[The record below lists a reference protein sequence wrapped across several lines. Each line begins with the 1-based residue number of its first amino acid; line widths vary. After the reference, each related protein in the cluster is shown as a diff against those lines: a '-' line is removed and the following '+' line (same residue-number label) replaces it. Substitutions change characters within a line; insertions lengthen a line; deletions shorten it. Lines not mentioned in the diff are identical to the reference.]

1 MAAPF
6 PLPEWARHPEP
17 LRRGPVVG
25 EAVRL
30 LVAGWRVLLTD
41 PRKRALFLPGRQEHG
56 HHDATGDLE
65 ELEARVL
72 AAGDRIATAGVAV
85 LVGGA
90 SEPFAVD
97 LDGPCAVQWAEAT
110 LGERLAQIPHE
121 RTSKGLHVFF
131 APTPEIRRQVRWEPE
146 GWECTCGSGC
156 GIDLLGHLAEDEDK
170 PPSQRR
176 PAQALVV
183 APSPGRSWVGPGTGL
198 PRPEALPPL
207 PPGWIEQ
214 SPRPKREA
222 APVQIITLPEGV
234 AGTEAG
240 LRALERACK
249 KMAAAP
255 PGQRHDT
262 LVRLGL
268 LVGGW
273 VGAGHLEPEFAA
285 ARLAAARPEATN
297 PADDLATARWAIEH
311 GAEAP
316 LDPSDP
322 GPGRGPGG
330 GGGKVRRLPRETVV
344 LPSSP
349 VPATTI
355 DEARAVLQAEVAG
368 QVVERGLLVN
378 ATVGVG
384 KTTTLLPALLATEI
398 EAGGSAV
405 VATPTKDLVDQS
417 VAALKE
423 KCIEAFAH
431 YGRHSLLEDLRPEG
445 SCAAKNIVSELLD
458 DDEPSLPGGGYSNEL
473 RKYAERRVVTIHEVS
488 VKRHPIYQRACQ
500 SCIMGRK
507 TTLEHS
513 RELHSPERA
522 KVRLEKSGAL
532 REDLERLGISYGEV
546 PVCEYITQRLR
557 ESGNFIDEDGNT
569 PPAPKTIVAAHPAV
583 SPDLLRAVGGT
594 KKVRLLAAD
603 ETWALTEQV
612 TVGPDD
618 VARWQAVLGA
628 WRGEVE
634 QGLLGL
640 LASTAADEAA
650 WPSEDEDAARL
661 AQLMKRRSGQHL
673 SDEAEQEVAAIRERR
688 RQRRLHKRSIDERR
702 RLIEQVQAVGTA
714 LAGFGR
720 VLAEPPE
727 AFEPEQ
733 VLAAWQEVAAAA
745 AALVTTG
752 KPRATTAPWE
762 EISYLRNIDGE
773 LERLVPLRAIAD
785 CLEFAIPRKEVG
797 AVRVSPP
804 SSDGA
809 ARLRFL
815 AAAPATHILL
825 GVWSKEYR
833 WALFDATTPW
843 AVRRLAEAHA
853 EAGKGVRVVS
863 APARVG
869 VVKVHPSRTFG
880 RGRYRGLESG
890 DPRQEARAAMVLRQ
904 DVGFIE
910 RRLREF
916 LAEHPGKP
924 VSILGHKPVI
934 ERLEKRL
941 REDDELGRLLSAEAV
956 KLGWFGRDDR
966 GSNRFAGGN
975 LLIFGVPIPPP
986 YALRAAWDEV
996 RALLHGVVEL
1006 PEWDDERLRAIRRLA
1021 DGTEVPMG
1029 VLVPSDAE
1037 IRAWWDHTL
1046 SAAVAQIAGRARPAD
1061 NPEAEVHLWSGFVP
1075 DLGEF
1080 GFDVQVEA
1088 DDEPTAVED
1097 ANNLRHLRS
1106 LERVAVAA
1114 AALADAGRRVSVRAI
1129 QRWCRER
1136 GLEAPRNRNVLLWL
1150 EQLRAEGRAPNDPE
1164 VLAGLLAELEKVA
1177 ERVAVEATPEEVAQ
1191 AMAEAATE
1199 AAEQGR
1205 SSGIVQA
1212 LGWLAGHAH
1221 SVAIGLAEWVVVED
1235 EPPSGE
1241 VVARAGP

>member
-1 MAAPF
+1 MPAPA
-6 PLPEWARHPEP
+6 PSPWADDPRPYK
-17 LRRGPVVG
+17 G
-25 EAVRL
+25 EHVADLAVDL
-30 LVAGWRVLLTD
+30 ATAGWRVLFVGAN
-41 PRKRALFLPGRQEHG
+41 KRPLYIAGSQEHG
-56 HHDATGDLE
+56 HRDCTDDPD
-65 ELEARVL
+65 ELLARAV
-72 AAGDRIATAGVAV
+72 AAGRRIDGAGLAV
-85 LVGGA
+85 QVGGA
-90 SEPFAVD
+90 DRPFVVD
-97 LDGPCAVQWAEAT
+97 LDGPCALDWASRT
-110 LGERLAQIPHE
+110 LGDRLLDIPREVTRH
-121 RTSKGLHVFF
+121 GAHLFF
-131 APTPEIRRQVRWEPE
+131 AAAPEYYRQTGWRPPE
-146 GWECTCGSGC
+146 GLECICAKPC
-156 GIDLLGHLAEDEDK
+156 AVDLLGHLAQDAAAPLEE
-170 PPSQRR
+170 RR
-176 PAQALVV
+176 PAQLVV
-183 APSPGRSWVGPGTGL
+183 ITPTEGRRWVWPTSGL
-198 PRPEALPPL
+198 PRPEDLPPVPEGWIVQAPRPKQEPVAAVEVVALPP
-207 PPGWIEQ
+207 GE
-214 SPRPKREA
+214 
-222 APVQIITLPEGV
+222 V
-234 AGTEAG
+234 GTERG
-240 LRALERACK
+240 LEALAAVCRR
-249 KMAAAP
+249 MAATPA
-255 PGQRHDT
+255 GRRHDA
-262 LVRLGL
+262 LLKLGK

-273 VGAGHLEPEFAA
+273 VGSGHLQAEHA
-285 ARLAAARPEATN
+285 ARRLAESVPGPGN
-297 PADDLATARWAIEH
+297 DPAKDYATALGAIH
-311 GAEAP
+311 YGAASP
-316 LDPSDP
+316 LDPDDP
-322 GPGRGPGG
+322 GPG

-349 VPATTI
+349 VPTTTI

-384 KTTTLLPALLATEI
+384 KTTTLLPALLAAEI

-405 VATPTKDLVDQS
+405 VAAPTKDLVDQG

-423 KCIEAFAH
+423 KCVEAFAH

-445 SCAAKNIVSELLD
+445 SCAAKNVVSELLD
-458 DDEPSLPGGGYSNEL
+458 DDEPSVAGGGYSNEL
-473 RKYAERRVVTIHEVS
+473 REYAERRVTTIHEVS
-488 VKRHPIYQRACQ
+488 VKRHPIYQGACQ
-500 SCIMGRK
+500 SCLMGRK

-546 PVCEYITQRLR
+546 PVCEYIVQRLR
-557 ESGNFIDEDGNT
+557 ESGNFIDENGDT
-569 PPAPKTIVAAHPAV
+569 PPAPRTIVAAHPAV

-634 QGLLGL
+634 QGLMGL
-640 LASTAADEAA
+640 MASAAADEVA

-661 AQLMKRRSGQHL
+661 EQLCKHRRGQHP
-673 SDEAEQEVAAIRERR
+673 SAEAEQEAEAIRGRQ
-688 RQRRLHKRSIDERR
+688 RQRRLHERSVAERR

-762 EISYLRNIDGE
+762 EISYLRGADGD
-773 LERLVPLRAIAD
+773 LEKLVPLRAIAD

-815 AAAPATHILL
+815 AAAPATHVLL
-825 GVWSKEYR
+825 GDWSEEYR
-833 WALFDATTPW
+833 WALFDGTPPW
-843 AVRRLAEAHA
+843 AVRRLAEALA
-853 EAGKGVRVVS
+853 EAGRGVKVVS

-904 DVGFIE
+904 DVGFVE

-916 LAEHPGKP
+916 LEGHPGEP
-924 VSILGHKPVI
+924 VSILSHKPVI
-934 ERLEKRL
+934 ERLEKKL
-941 REDDELGRLLSAEAV
+941 REDGELARLLAAEAV

-966 GSNRFAGGN
+966 GSNRFAGSH
-975 LLIFGVPIPPP
+975 LLVFGVPIPPP

-1021 DGTEVPMG
+1021 DGSEVAMG
-1029 VLVPSDAE
+1029 VLTPKNPE
-1037 IRAWWDHTL
+1037 IREWWDYSL
-1046 SAAVAQIAGRARPAD
+1046 SAACGQIAGRARPAD
-1061 NPEAEVHLWSGFVP
+1061 NPESEIHIWSGFVP

-1080 GFDVQVEA
+1080 GFEVEVEA
-1088 DDEPTAVED
+1088 DDEPSATED
-1097 ANNLRHLRS
+1097 ANSLRHLRS
-1106 LERVAVAA
+1106 LERVALAA
-1114 AALADAGRRVSVRAI
+1114 AALADAGQRVSVRAI

-1136 GLEAPRNRNVLLWL
+1136 GLEAPRNRNVLSWL
-1150 EQLRAEGRAPNDPE
+1150 AQLRAEGRAPNDPE

-1177 ERVAVEATPEEVAQ
+1177 ARVAVTATPEEVAQ

-1212 LGWLAGHAH
+1212 LGWLSGFAH

-1235 EPPSGE
+1235 EPPGGE